1 MDEII
6 IYISGIE
13 DKRQEWKVV
22 HQLVD
27 IVVIVLFA
35 TLANADDWHEIEI
48 FARNNEEVLRRY
60 IELLNGVPSHDTIQ
74 RVMSSIK
81 PEFFEGLQRLWN
93 EMLNRGEGEKLK
105 RILNIDG
112 KTMRGNANKN
122 QEALHVVTAWSKES
136 GVCFGQKAV
145 VGKGKEIPAI
155 KDLLEIISVKQQV
168 VTIDAIGTQ
177 TDIASKIRN
186 GKGDYVLA
194 VKGNQANL
202 HEDIRIY
209 FEDEDF
215 LSQMKEQERYSRTIE
230 KAHGQIEIRE
240 YFQTDHIDWLSGRE
254 QWKGLKTIGMSR
266 NTYKKDGNE
275 TSETRYYISSLP
287 PDIALFQASV
297 RGHWAVESMHWHLDV
312 TFREDHNQTLER
324 TAAQNLNIIRKWA
337 LSILKLVNLGKSYS
351 LKKKRFA
358 LGCGCG
364 FSKYIDTLMA
374 L

>member
-1 MDEII
+1 MEEIM
-6 IYISGIE
+6 IYITGIE
-13 DKRQEWKVV
+13 DRRQEWKVL
-22 HQLVD
+22 HALVD

-48 FARNNEEVLRRY
+48 FARNNEKVLRRY
-60 IELLNGVPSHDTIQ
+60 IELQNGVPSHDTLQ
-74 RVMSSIK
+74 RVMGSIK
-81 PEFFEGLQRLWN
+81 PEIFEGLQRLWN

-105 RILNIDG
+105 KILNIDG

-122 QEALHVVTAWSKES
+122 QAALHVVTAWSKEG
-136 GVCFGQKAV
+136 GVCFGQKTV
-145 VGKGKEIPAI
+145 DGKGKEIPAI

-177 TDIASKIRN
+177 RDIAAKIRK

-202 HEDIRIY
+202 HEDIRFY
-209 FEDEDF
+209 FEDEEF
-215 LSQMKEQERYSRTIE
+215 LSKIKEQKGYSKTTE

-240 YFQTDHIDWLSGRE
+240 YFQTDDIGWLSGRG
-254 QWKGLKTIGMSR
+254 QWKDLKTIGMSR
-266 NTYKKDGNE
+266 NTYKKDGKE
-275 TSETRYYISSLP
+275 TSETRHYISSLS

-297 RGHWAVESMHWHLDV
+297 RGHWAVENMHWHLDV
-312 TFREDHNQTLER
+312 TFREDHNQALDK

-337 LSILKLVNLGKSYS
+337 LSILKLLDLGKSYS

-358 LGCGCG
+358 LGCG
-364 FSKYIDTLMA
+364 FSKHIDTLMKM
-374 L
+374 

>member
-1 MDEII
+1 M
-6 IYISGIE
+6 GIE
-13 DKRQEWKVV
+13 DKRQEWKVA
-22 HQLVD
+22 HALLD
-27 IVVIVLFA
+27 IVMIVLFA

-48 FARNNEEVLRRY
+48 FARNNEGELRRY
-60 IELLNGVPSHDTIQ
+60 IGLLNGVPSHDTIQ
-74 RVMSSIK
+74 RVMGSIK
-81 PEFFEGLQRLWN
+81 PEVFEGLQRMWN

-122 QEALHVVTAWSKES
+122 QEALHVVTAWSKEG

-145 VGKGKEIPAI
+145 NGKGKEIPAI

-177 TDIASKIRN
+177 TEIAAKIRN

-202 HEDIRIY
+202 HEDIRTY
-209 FEDEDF
+209 FDDEEF
-215 LSQMKEQERYSRTIE
+215 LSRIKEQQGYGQTIE

-240 YFQTDHIDWLSGRE
+240 YYQTDDIAWLPARE

-266 NTYKKDGNE
+266 NTYKKDGKE
-275 TSETRYYISSLP
+275 TSEMRYYISSLP
-287 PDIALFQASV
+287 PDISLFQASV

-312 TFREDHNQTLER
+312 TFREDHNQTLDKI
-324 TAAQNLNIIRKWA
+324 AAQNLNIIRKWA

-364 FSKYIDTLMA
+364 FSKYVDALMTL
-374 L
+374 

>member
-1 MDEII
+1 M
-6 IYISGIE
+6 GIE

-22 HQLVD
+22 HQLLD

-35 TLANADDWHEIEI
+35 TLGNADDWPEIEI
-48 FARNNEEVLRRY
+48 FARNNEGVLRRY
-60 IELLNGVPSHDTIQ
+60 IGLLNGVPSHDTIQ

-81 PEFFEGLQRLWN
+81 PEVFEGLQRLWN
-93 EMLNRGEGEKLK
+93 ELLNRGEGEKLK
-105 RILNIDG
+105 KILNIDG

-122 QEALHVVTAWSKES
+122 QEALHVVTAWSKEG

-145 VGKGKEIPAI
+145 NGKGKEIPAI

-177 TDIASKIRN
+177 TEIVAKIRN

-202 HEDIRIY
+202 HEDIRTY
-209 FEDEDF
+209 FEDEEF
-215 LSQMKEQERYSRTIE
+215 LTRIKEQQGYRQTIE

-240 YFQTDHIDWLSGRE
+240 YYQTDHIAWLPGRE

-266 NTYKKDGNE
+266 NTYKKDGKE
-275 TSETRYYISSLP
+275 TTSETRYYISSLS

-312 TFREDHNQTLER
+312 TFREDHNQTLDK

-337 LSILKLVNLGKSYS
+337 LSILKLVDLGKSYS

-358 LGCGCG
+358 LGCGSG
-364 FSKYIDTLMA
+364 FSKYVDALMA